1 MTQLDKIPKQQLSFE
16 NLTKRDIK
24 TLLNSLGELAS
35 SIIKFANRNELAP
48 SQFRHLT
55 VGTRPYYIRASLSI
69 NNGNA
74 VLAVDNDELDYF
86 VISPL
91 FLCAFFALSF
101 YMCPSHHTIN
111 LVHFF
116 QGICVVINVGGEFEN

>member
-1 MTQLDKIPKQQLSFE
+1 MKL
-16 NLTKRDIK
+16 DIK

-35 SIIKFANRNELAP
+35 SFIKFANRNELAP

-55 VGTRPYYIRASLSI
+55 VGTAVLTIPTGTRPTYYIRASLSI

-91 FLCAFFALSF
+91 FLFAFFALSF